1 MMTKRKLL
9 VIRFSAM
16 GDVVLLV
23 PVLRSLLHAHP
34 DTAVTLVTR
43 PRFAPFFAGIARLD
57 VVEADVDVAY
67 RGLRGMFALARK
79 ITGAGRYEVAFDLH
93 DHLRTM
99 ILRTI
104 LRLWGLRVVVFRKGR
119 REKKELVRPHKKIV
133 RPLPHTVDR
142 YREAFTRY
150 GLRFAMLPGPFLVPD
165 EDAVANVRQWLIGN
179 GLTPGVQKWIGIAPF
194 ANHRTK
200 IWPGDYVSRLIDLMQ
215 KRTGCHFF
223 LFGGGSEEIRFFEK
237 VRETFPTRCT
247 VVAGVLDMHQEIAL
261 MSLLDLMVC
270 VDSSNMHLAALAGTP
285 LLSLWGGTHPDTGFG
300 PYLYDSS
307 AILQIS
313 RDELPC
319 RPCSVYGRE
328 TCLRRDF
335 ACLYRL
341 TPELVTQ
348 QIFRKLGL

>member
-1 MMTKRKLL
+1 MTTRKLL

-16 GDVVLLV
+16 GDVVLIV
-23 PVLRSLLHAHP
+23 PVLKSLLHAYP
-34 DTAVTLVTR
+34 DVQVTVLTR
-43 PRFAPFFAGIARLD
+43 PRFAPFFAGIPRLD
-57 VVEADVDVAY
+57 VVAADVDVMY
-67 RGLRGMFALARK
+67 RGLRGMYALARK
-79 ITGAGRYEVAFDLH
+79 LSRLGRIEVAFDLH

-104 LRLWGLRVVVFRKGR
+104 LKLSGWRVVVFRKGR
-119 REKKELVRPHKKIV
+119 REKKELVRPHRKIV
-133 RPLPHTVDR
+133 RTLPHTVDR

-150 GLRFAMLPGPFLVPD
+150 GFRFDMLPGPFLVPD
-165 EDAVANVRQWLIGN
+165 EGAVADMRQWLIGK
-179 GLTPGVQKWIGIAPF
+179 GLTPSVQKWIGIAPF

-200 IWPGDYVSRLIDLMQ
+200 IWPEDYSGRLIDLVR
-215 KRTGCHFF
+215 KRIGCHFF
-223 LFGGGSEEIRFFEK
+223 LFGGGKEEIQFFQK
-237 VRETFPTRCT
+237 LRESFPNHCT
-247 VVAGVLDMHQEIAL
+247 VIAGVLDMRQEIAL
-261 MSLLDLMVC
+261 MTLLDLMVC

-307 AILQIS
+307 AILQVD

-319 RPCSVYGRE
+319 RPCSVYGKE
-328 TCLRRDF
+328 TCLRGDF

-341 TPELVTQ
+341 TPELVSQ